1 MVDIA
6 GLAASGG
13 AGPSKAKATDFFG
26 GRSADSVFSILAGSG
41 GGATDSQLAA
51 KAIIASNEREINR
64 IRGYKVQLTPSDN
77 QRLRVLRGKI
87 IDINERATSATASQ
101 KDFDDRIKFL
111 AEADKVLGKPSADV
125 EADDILATLRE
136 KINDL
141 LAPKLNPATER
152 RVKTLEIL
160 QDSFAKQVERNTNNR
175 TAQLQVQ
182 NVVRQIRA
190 LTPSRAVSELSVG
203 DRREYDEL
211 ARLTNLHVG
220 EKLVL
225 NSREA
230 IRVADLQN
238 SINSLKSSL
247 PPDTGGAPSAADVA
261 RAYTRLG

>member
-26 GRSADSVFSILAGSG
+26 GRSADSVFSITTGG
-41 GGATDSQLAA
+41 TGGATEVQLAA
-51 KAIIASNEREINR
+51 KDIIASNEREINR

-77 QRLRVLRGKI
+77 QRLRVLKGKI
-87 IDINERATSATASQ
+87 VDINERTTNATASE
-101 KDFDDRIKFL
+101 KDFENRIKYL
-111 AEADKVLGKPSADV
+111 AEADKILGKPSADV

-152 RVKTLEIL
+152 RVKVLETLK
-160 QDSFAKQVERNTNNR
+160 DSFASQVERNTNSR

-203 DRREYDEL
+203 ERREYDEL

-230 IRVADLQN
+230 IRVANLQT
-238 SINSLKSSL
+238 SINSLQSSL
-247 PPDTGGAPSAADVA
+247 PADTSGQPTAAAVA